1 MVDHKMLKEIHEANR
16 QFYLAFE
23 SLDIKQMDQ
32 VWAQEDQVYCVHPG
46 WDLRAGWP
54 AVRDSWVQ
62 IFNHALSM
70 RFAITAIKVNI
81 EGDCAWVTC
90 MENITSMMDGSPQHS
105 RVLATNIFRK
115 QEGGWKV
122 VHHHGSPV
130 FRPATPEERM
140 H

>member
-1 MVDHKMLKEIHEANR
+1 MADNKTLREIHEANQR
-16 QFYLAFE
+16 FYRAFE

-32 VWAQEDQVYCVHPG
+32 VWAQEDLVYCVHPG

-62 IFNHALSM
+62 IFNYALSM

-90 MENITSMMDGSPQHS
+90 MEYITSMMDGSPQYS
-105 RVLATNIFRK
+105 RVLATNIFKK
-115 QEGGWKV
+115 QGEQWRM

-130 FRPATPEERM
+130 FRAASPEALKQ
-140 H
+140 

>member
-1 MVDHKMLKEIHEANR
+1 MVDYKMLREIHEANR
-16 QFYLAFE
+16 QFYRAFE
-23 SLDIKQMDQ
+23 SLDIKRMDQ

-70 RFAITAIKVNI
+70 QFAITEIKVNI
-81 EGDCAWVTC
+81 EGECAWVTC
-90 MENITSMMDGSPQHS
+90 MENITSMMDGEPQYS
-105 RVLATNIFRK
+105 RVLATNIFKR
-115 QEGGWKV
+115 QGEQWRM

-130 FRPATPEERM
+130 FRAAASEAM
-140 H
+140 MQ